1 MESDSETIHRM
12 FVGKTVQLLFAFIF
26 GFFILIDMSWLP
38 EPLYAPLY
46 PFWFP
51 SYLAIAVATGVRNT
65 FFPWMGSGVLIYVA
79 ILVLIYVEAVL
90 LAGLFRF
97 LRNIYQTYQRGRE
110 AQADP

>member
-1 MESDSETIHRM
+1 MGSDGKTIYRILA
-12 FVGKTVQLLFAFIF
+12 GKTVQLVFAFIF
-26 GFFILIDMSWLP
+26 GFFILIDTSWLP

-46 PFWFP
+46 PFWLP

-65 FFPWMGSGVLIYVA
+65 VFPWLESGVLFDVA
-79 ILVLIYVEAVL
+79 ILLLIYVEAVL

-110 AQADP
+110 ARANS